1 MADKVKRDRARR
13 GRERKRQ
20 ERKRKQAAVAP
31 DQKSAAQWLRNK
43 PLAARAG
50 VSEMTLW
57 RWKQQDD
64 FPAAAVINGIE
75 YNNVSKFDRWMWKH
89 QASTEPRR
97 PWLLES
103 RNREV
108 AT

>member
-1 MADKVKRDRARR
+1 MAAKTKRDKTRR
-13 GRERKRQ
+13 RKP
-20 ERKRKQAAVAP
+20 KQQTTDVL
-31 DQKSAAQWLRNK
+31 DSKAQWLRNK
-43 PLAARAG
+43 QLAARAG

-57 RWKQQDD
+57 RWKQQED
-64 FPAAAVINGIE
+64 FPPAAVINGIE
-75 YNNVSKFDRWMWKH
+75 YNNVPRFDRWMQKH

-103 RNREV
+103 RTREV